1 MNRMTQKQIRM
12 EIEKLQTEISDIL
25 MTDFMVVG
33 DDPIGFV
40 QRMIDE
46 RNAKIE
52 ELRKQLIQEE

>member
-52 ELRKQLIQEE
+52 ELRKQLI

>member
-1 MNRMTQKQIRM
+1 M

-52 ELRKQLIQEE
+52 ELRKQLI